1 MSGSSISES
10 FTDSVDQFVYLL
22 LAVLMVIAS
31 LLYIIRKMFKC
42 YLSCKTNADG
52 NRETTFK
59 AGFRGDSPTSTNST
73 GTASTET
80 TPIRNAPGEMPA
92 TPPHYEE
99 EEEV

>member
-1 MSGSSISES
+1 MSESSISYET

-22 LAVLMVIAS
+22 LAILMVIAS
-31 LLYIIRKMFKC
+31 FLYIIRKMFKC

-59 AGFRGDSPTSTNST
+59 AGFRGDSPTSST
-73 GTASTET
+73 STASTET
-80 TPIRNAPGEMPA
+80 TPIRNAPNEMPA

-99 EEEV
+99 EEV

>member
-1 MSGSSISES
+1 MSESSIYDT

-59 AGFRGDSPTSTNST
+59 AGFRGDSPTSST

-80 TPIRNAPGEMPA
+80 TPIRNPPSEMPA

-99 EEEV
+99 EV

>member
-1 MSGSSISES
+1 MSETSIESEL
-10 FTDSVDQFVYLL
+10 FPNVDQYVYLS
-22 LAVLMVIAS
+22 LAIMMTIAT

-42 YLSCKTNADG
+42 YLSCKTGADG

-59 AGFRGDSPTSTNST
+59 AGFRGDSPTT
-73 GTASTET
+73 STET

-92 TPPHYEE
+92 TPPHF